1 MQRPKLIIIE
11 ENQAFRQM
19 LGKCQGLR
27 NWIVLG
33 VDDWKSAKA
42 LLSENNIRVALV
54 GLDSLGRK
62 GIEIIRMI
70 GEISIHTRVITLNSP
85 EQLSLSIEGMKLGA
99 FDDFL
104 IPVDTDAL
112 AKRINEAAM
121 IIEPDIQ

>member
-19 LGKCQGLR
+19 LGKCPGLS

-33 VDDWKSAKA
+33 VEDWKNAKA
-42 LLSENNIRVALV
+42 LLSENTISVALV

-70 GEISIHTRVITLNSP
+70 GELSAHTRVITLNTP

-104 IPVDTDAL
+104 VPVDTDAL
-112 AKRINEAAM
+112 ARRINEAASP
-121 IIEPDIQ
+121 EES